1 MLIHENGV
9 PKAMVLKDF
18 IDDVNLV
25 DEDFSELNG
34 LPNEGKILLRH
45 SALELS
51 HFIFTGLFMVHY
63 RYICNVFLQDYP
75 QHSELEFWQ
84 TASSVIAEFHDQHP
98 ALVERI
104 DKFAMFRQEYEK
116 ICLNRVRLF
125 TTSYNDEAER
135 PVPVF
140 LDPIANPVSP
150 NTLNHWEKLA
160 KDQSNHSSTSIQ
172 GLTALS

>member
-1 MLIHENGV
+1 
-9 PKAMVLKDF
+9 
-18 IDDVNLV
+18 V
-25 DEDFSELNG
+25 DEDFPELTQLPSEADL
-34 LPNEGKILLRH
+34 LLRH
-45 SALELS
+45 EATDLS

-75 QHSELEFWQ
+75 EYSELDFWQ
-84 TASSVIAEFHDQHP
+84 TISNTIVKFNQKHPELAER
-98 ALVERI
+98 A
-104 DKFAMFRQEYEK
+104 DKFAMLRPSYTK

-150 NTLNHWEKLA
+150 ETLKKWAEQPRQA
-160 KDQSNHSSTSIQ
+160 KA
-172 GLTALS
+172 G